1 MKTGKG
7 ITAAIIAAVITVIVL
22 AAGIGYFAGRSKEAK
37 ALITEAEVE
46 EAAEDLL
53 DDIAENESSANM
65 IKPGEW
71 YGFYE
76 SSGDIERDIDL
87 EGYKSRCPD
96 VYAFIE
102 IPGTDIEEP
111 IAYCKDADD
120 PFYFTHDI
128 DGRPSDKG
136 MIITDSMNSCD
147 LSDPVTLIYGQD
159 PEDGTMFSQLHLFR
173 DSEFFEE
180 HDKVNIYLAD
190 AELIY
195 RIYACYIGSSDH
207 ILVNNDFSDPTAFG
221 QYFDSIKNVRDLSM
235 NIRNEA
241 KPYYDDHVITLVT
254 HCKDDS
260 KRLFVHAVLWQ
271 VRWGK

>member
-1 MKTGKG
+1 MKTTKG
-7 ITAAIIAAVITVIVL
+7 ITAAIIIAVITVIALTV
-22 AAGIGYFAGRSKEAK
+22 AIGYFAGRNKEAQD
-37 ALITEAEVE
+37 LITEAEAEASAE
-46 EAAEDLL
+46 ELL
-53 DDIAENESSANM
+53 DDVAKNESSGK
-65 IKPGEW
+65 IVKPEAW

-76 SSGDIERDIDL
+76 SSGDMERDIDL
-87 EGYKSRCPD
+87 EGYRSRCPD
-96 VYAFIE
+96 VYAVIE

-111 IAYCKDADD
+111 IAYCEDAND

-128 DGRPSDKG
+128 DGHPSDKG
-136 MIITDSMNSCD
+136 MIITDSMNSPD
-147 LSDPVTLIYGQD
+147 LSDPVTVIYGHD
-159 PEDGTMFSQLHLFR
+159 PEDGTMFSRLHLFR
-173 DSEFFEE
+173 DSQFFGE
-180 HDKVNIYLAD
+180 HDKVKIYLED